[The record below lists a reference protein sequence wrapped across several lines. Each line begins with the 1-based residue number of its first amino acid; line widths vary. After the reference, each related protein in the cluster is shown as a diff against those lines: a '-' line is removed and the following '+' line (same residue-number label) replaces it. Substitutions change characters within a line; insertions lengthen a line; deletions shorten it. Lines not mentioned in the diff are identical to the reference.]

1 MVDFLTRKIH
11 GKNPHKNS
19 RTESGPENVNFSREF
34 SARIPG
40 AAGGAAR
47 ALTGRGEGG
56 SGTPVAPPAA
66 PLGAPPGAR
75 RGQPGGRRRG
85 CPREVPP
92 SPRPTEPPTPRH
104 QTRAPPDPAHPAPST
119 PTFDDPFH
127 VLPPRSFLITYCR
140 KKTIEITQTSKK
152 KSNTNPVKNSRKNPC
167 EKFTYSCRGLSTMK
181 IVL

>member
-47 ALTGRGEGG
+47 GLTGRGGG
-56 SGTPVAPPAA
+56 AVARPSRPQRRRWGRRQGPDGASQGDAAGGAHGRCPPA
-66 PLGAPPGAR
+66 PG
-75 RGQPGGRRRG
+75 
-85 CPREVPP
+85 PRNPRT
-92 SPRPTEPPTPRH
+92 PRP
-104 QTRAPPDPAHPAPST
+104 QTRAPPDPAHPTPST

-152 KSNTNPVKNSRKNPC
+152 NQTRIP
-167 EKFTYSCRGLSTMK
+167 
-181 IVL
+181 